1 MEYPL
6 TYDRSTAGSSLKFP
20 YLRFDAFSMKDLI
33 NAKLSE
39 DERFTDFAYAG
50 SNLSVFVDIVSEMFA
65 CLMYNLNQSA
75 SESMLSDA
83 KIYGNVSR
91 LVKFL
96 GYSPSGYKTS
106 SVTVDATA
114 VTFDKSFLIVPKYSK
129 IELKSVDN
137 FGKPVT
143 FSTNDYFH
151 INGDSVNKITLY
163 NGYWGKY
170 PGTFTSTGEPYEKFV
185 LNSISVEGD
194 PSEFTAYPFIDVYVK
209 RHVGNGKYKTLYFSP
224 VTDGLF
230 LNSNDNSILSPSDRK
245 FYLRLNENKKYEIEF
260 GDGIHGAKLQKGDR
274 IHIIYLTSN
283 GSKGKIDER
292 DITEQ
297 MFTVSINGVS
307 EGSVGRETLTLD
319 DILETINSEDN
330 TIKQYS
336 SIIGKYSS
344 DNAAALKSEKEE
356 GKYDSDRRTTF
367 YYSCTNLEASSSTV
381 EPETVD
387 QIRENAPFWFTRM
400 GRTVTVGDYT
410 SYIKERFYS
419 DIVDVVVMNN
429 YKYAATFYGWLAK
442 VGREKLNNP
451 RKWLNPSLT
460 SLGTYGYKYSDT
472 SDSNNI
478 YIWIKQ
484 EIEST
489 TVGQSIIDDL
499 MDEKIL
505 TSEPVVVSAVDVKFA
520 ICAGMTDTRNDDGS
534 LMTLRDFYNL
544 NGTSEDKPF
553 VFDDKGQNRLEVE
566 LNSGLN
572 ISASIIKNRILSIF
586 KNFFSV
592 STMNIGSSVSI
603 GDLESQIL
611 AVDGVKRIRTIFRRL
626 KDDGTFSTED
636 VMIRNGISLA
646 HWNDTIV
653 NGYDIDYTNA
663 NVMLEDFQYPVF
675 SDFGDIVGQIDV
687 VVNGSTN
694 LSTSDEY

>member
-1 MEYPL
+1 MAYPL
-6 TYDRSTAGSSLKFP
+6 TYDASTASSSLKHP

-39 DERFTDFAYAG
+39 DSRFTDYAYAG

-65 CLMYNLNQSA
+65 CLMYNLNQAA

-83 KIYGNVSR
+83 KVYENVSR

-96 GYSPSGYKTS
+96 GYSPAGYKTS
-106 SVTVDATA
+106 TVTVDATA

-129 IELKSVDN
+129 IEMKSVDS

-143 FSTNDYFH
+143 FSTNDYYH
-151 INGDSVNKITLY
+151 INGDSVNKILLY

-185 LNSISVEGD
+185 LNSISIEGE
-194 PSEFTAYPFIDVYVK
+194 PSEFAAYPFVDVYIK

-230 LNSNDNSILSPSDRK
+230 LNSGDSTLLTPSDRK
-245 FYLRLNENKKYEIEF
+245 FFLRLNESKKYEIEF

-274 IHIIYLTSN
+274 VHIVYLTSN
-283 GSKGKIDER
+283 GESGRIDER
-292 DITEQ
+292 EISEQ
-297 MFTVSINGVS
+297 MFAVGIDGVP
-307 EGSVGRETLTLD
+307 EGGLGRETLTLD
-319 DILETINSEDN
+319 DILETTNAEDN
-330 TIKQYS
+330 TIRQFS
-336 SIIGKYSS
+336 SVIGKYTSEG
-344 DNAAALKSEKEE
+344 AADLKAEKES
-356 GKYDSDRRTTF
+356 GKSDPDRRTTF
-367 YYSCTNLEASSSTV
+367 YYSCTNLEASSATV
-381 EPETVD
+381 EPETVA
-387 QIRENAPFWFTRM
+387 QIRENAPTWFTRM
-400 GRTVTVGDYT
+400 GRTVTVDDYT

-442 VGREKLNNP
+442 VGRERLGNP
-451 RKWLNPSLT
+451 RKWINPTLT
-460 SLGTYGYKYSDT
+460 SLGTYGYKYADT
-472 SDSNNI
+472 ADSNNI

-484 EIEST
+484 EIESA
-489 TVGQSIIDDL
+489 TVGQSIIDGL

-520 ICAGMTDTRNDDGS
+520 ICAGMTDTRNADGS
-534 LMTLRDFYNL
+534 LMTLRDFYNM
-544 NGTSEDKPF
+544 NGTSEDKQF

-592 STMNIGSSVSI
+592 STMNIGSSVNV

-611 AVDGVKRIRTIFRRL
+611 SVDGVKRIRTIFRKI
-626 KDDGTFSTED
+626 KDDGTYSTDD

-663 NVMLEDFQYPVF
+663 NVMLEDFQYPVY

-694 LSTSDEY
+694 LGASDEY

>member
-1 MEYPL
+1 MKYPL
-6 TYDRSTAGSSLKFP
+6 TYDGSTASSSLKYP

-39 DERFTDFAYAG
+39 DARFTDYAYAG

-96 GYSPSGYKTS
+96 GYSPAGFKTS
-106 SVTVDATA
+106 TVSVDATA
-114 VTFDKSFLIVPKYSK
+114 ITFDKSFLIVPKYSK
-129 IELKSVDN
+129 IELKTVDD
-137 FGKPVT
+137 FGKPIT
-143 FSTNDYFH
+143 YSTNDYFH
-151 INGDSVNKITLY
+151 VNGDSVNKITLY

-194 PSEFTAYPFIDVYVK
+194 ASEFVAYPFVDVYVK
-209 RHVGNGKYKTLYFSP
+209 RHVGNGKYKTIYFSP

-230 LNSNDNSILSPSDRK
+230 LNSSDNSILSPSDRK

-274 IHIIYLTSN
+274 VHVIYLTSN
-283 GSKGKIDER
+283 GEKGKIDDR
-292 DITEQ
+292 DIYEET
-297 MFTVSINGVS
+297 FTVSINGVS

-319 DILETINSEDN
+319 DILETINAEDN
-330 TIKQYS
+330 TIRQFS
-336 SIIGKYSS
+336 SIVGKYTSEE
-344 DNAAALKSEKEE
+344 AETLKAEKES
-356 GKYDSDRRTTF
+356 GDTSDRRTTF
-367 YYSCTNLEASSSTV
+367 YYSCTNPEASSSVVEAETV
-381 EPETVD
+381 E

-400 GRTVTVGDYT
+400 GRTVTVSDYT

-442 VGREKLNNP
+442 TGMEKLGNP
-451 RKWLNPSLT
+451 KKWLNPTLT

-489 TVGQSIIDDL
+489 SVGQSIVDDL

-520 ICAGMTDTRNDDGS
+520 ICAGMTDTRNADGS
-534 LMTLRDFYNL
+534 LMTLRDFYNM
-544 NGTSEDKPF
+544 NGSSEDKQF

-603 GDLESQIL
+603 GDLESQVL
-611 AVDGVKRIRTIFRRL
+611 AVDGVKRVRTIFRRL
-626 KDDGTFSTED
+626 KDDGTYSTDD

-663 NVMLEDFQYPVF
+663 NVMLEDFQYPVY
-675 SDFGDIVGQIDV
+675 SDFSTIVEQIDV